1 MTRVRISAVILLIL
15 LGISVFSS
23 TWVNRRCDIM
33 LSEIDRVYIM
43 AEKGDTAGVTVK
55 ARELNDEWESFRE
68 GASVLLRYDK
78 LVEID
83 RLCSR
88 IVYLAENEEDELAAE
103 LAELRDMLEML
114 KSSETP
120 LLTSVF

>member
-1 MTRVRISAVILLIL
+1 MTRVKISTAILLL
-15 LGISVFSS
+15 LVGISVFSS
-23 TWVNRRCDIM
+23 IWVNRSCDNM
-33 LSEIDRVYIM
+33 LGEIDIIHELVENEDNESA
-43 AEKGDTAGVTVK
+43 AEN
-55 ARELNDEWESFRE
+55 ARKMNADWERFRE
-68 GASVLLRYDK
+68 KASVLLKYDK

-88 IVYLAENEEDELAAE
+88 IVHLAENEEDEMAAE

-114 KSSETP
+114 KSGETP

>member
-88 IVYLAENEEDELAAE
+88 IVYLAENEEDEMAAE

-114 KSSETP
+114 KSGETP